1 MTRIHM
7 DTEAV
12 RETARLLNWTA
23 GELDNLPSKLKN
35 LAGSISS
42 AWQGG
47 RSGNYANELRKVGNA
62 LQQEVANLQRLAA
75 QVGNEVNEWEDAD
88 AAFGRTVSAIAS
100 IPESDTPWWDYSEIA
115 RDFVSTMG
123 TIGSGLAVSSL
134 IGGISS
140 GVSYAGQTIFK
151 GSQGLKDM
159 AGVSKNLTHIK
170 AANLPSHL
178 LKQAGKVGAL
188 DVGMAAWEF
197 ANKAGK
203 DWAQYERGS
212 EKAAALSVDALF
224 VTGKTVATHYA
235 AYAITTTAVGLL
247 TTAGAP
253 VVAVT
258 AVGFAV
264 WWGSSYLI
272 ESVIDAGYG
281 AAESA
286 GAKDA
291 VVKTGGS
298 LLENAGKGF
307 RKAAETVDRA
317 FNPIIQSAPFYAV

>member
-88 AAFGRTVSAIAS
+88 VAFGRTVSAIART
-100 IPESDTPWWDYSEIA
+100 PESKTPWWNYSKSIWDLADTIKE
-115 RDFVSTMG
+115 
-123 TIGSGLAVSSL
+123 IGSGLATSSL
-134 IGGISS
+134 IIGVSS
-140 GVSYAGQTIFK
+140 GASYAGQIIFR
-151 GSQGLKDM
+151 GGQGLKDV
-159 AGVSKNLTHIK
+159 AGLSKSLSHIK
-170 AANLPSHL
+170 VANLPRHL

-212 EKAAALSVDALF
+212 EKAAALSMDALF

-235 AYAITTTAVGLL
+235 AYAIATATVGLL

-253 VVAVT
+253 VVAV
-258 AVGFAV
+258 AAGGLAV
-264 WWGSSYLI
+264 WWGSSHLI